1 MNVRISHFYVNE
13 WIRVPTVQTMRSKN
27 NAQNHATPAKVHT
40 YIIDYTYIVQ
50 FGMRL
55 PGVGRGVE
63 GGQQV
68 RAVPRLPVQLVVI

>member
-1 MNVRISHFYVNE
+1 MFNI
-13 WIRVPTVQTMRSKN
+13 
-27 NAQNHATPAKVHT
+27 AT
-40 YIIDYTYIVQ
+40 YIIQ
-50 FGMRL
+50 FGMSL